1 MTIFEKIAAHQLSAE
16 IVHETWDIIAFHDI
30 KPQAPTHVLVV
41 PKKVIVRIAEA
52 KKDDGAL
59 LGKLLL
65 VVSEVAR
72 KLGLEKTG
80 YRVVINNGRDAGEAV
95 PHLHLHLL
103 GGRPLAWPPG

>member
-1 MTIFEKIAAHQLSAE
+1 VTIFEKIAAHQLSAE
-16 IVHETWDIIAFHDI
+16 IVHETGDIIAFRDI